1 MELFHKLCDNEGPTL
16 IFIKTGTGHIF
27 GGFTSLN
34 FKSISKY
41 ELIYEN
47 FLFSIIDEHLRR
59 PIRCKII
66 KQIAEYSLRQSSE
79 EYSSGFGISNDDDL
93 FVAL

>member
-1 MELFHKLCDNEGPTL
+1 MELFHKLCDNKGPTL

-41 ELIYEN
+41 ELIY
-47 FLFSIIDEHLRR
+47 
-59 PIRCKII
+59 
-66 KQIAEYSLRQSSE
+66 
-79 EYSSGFGISNDDDL
+79 
-93 FVAL
+93 